1 MSVDSD
7 NQARNST
14 HGSQIED
21 PLPPSFI
28 EDGSETN
35 TVCFS
40 NGQRGDNFSTHTPCA
55 GDPMYSHEYIAL
67 AWRWGCPAKGNRF
80 SVPLNKLRMNQPIW
94 HSRVIDCVSI
104 KVMDDPSR
112 DTYLHFEGEVFLQI
126 FDDHHQ
132 ERQLDAERLLR
143 IGRTSDVRSA
153 YVGSDDLQHQRL
165 DVLVRNPFDVPIAH
179 FFVPNLERLGT
190 DRVKHRQ
197 EPRLEGVFEH
207 GRGRLDLRTFHEGF
221 RRETERI

>member
-1 MSVDSD
+1 MGLPGKGESIFCPSKQTPYESHPEST
-7 NQARNST
+7 NLALPRN
-14 HGSQIED
+14 
-21 PLPPSFI
+21 
-28 EDGSETN
+28 
-35 TVCFS
+35 
-40 NGQRGDNFSTHTPCA
+40 R
-55 GDPMYSHEYIAL
+55 
-67 AWRWGCPAKGNRF
+67 
-80 SVPLNKLRMNQPIW
+80 LR
-94 HSRVIDCVSI
+94 SI

-143 IGRTSDVRSA
+143 IGRTGDVRSA
-153 YVGSDDLQHQRL
+153 HVGSDDLQHQRL